1 MAFNDRALYPYTYG
15 DLVIDDGK
23 RISDSVLKLIND
35 PKFKNSLKSTF
46 LLMIFIG
53 SYSLPA
59 KATDLNDGAK
69 LANEVLGSEGA
80 GIAFKE
86 VVQGA
91 LKLARSKPSLVAVT
105 TIVCGA
111 SYPIPQAPTNWAL
124 AVACGILISETL
136 K

>member
-59 KATDLNDGAK
+59 KATDLN
-69 LANEVLGSEGA
+69 EGTKIKKKN
-80 GIAFKE
+80 GYM
-86 VVQGA
+86 VQG
-91 LKLARSKPSLVAVT
+91 RYNEN
-105 TIVCGA
+105 GH
-111 SYPIPQAPTNWAL
+111 
-124 AVACGILISETL
+124 ILGFR